1 MQVVRLE
8 IVSTRE
14 SITTKNLAYS
24 HGHTSSDVQLLI
36 NPPFQGEK
44 RDEDINCLALA
55 SSFAL
60 ENGKSK
66 F

>member
-1 MQVVRLE
+1 MQVVRLG

-36 NPPFQGEK
+36 SPRFRGTRGIK
-44 RDEDINCLALA
+44 T
-55 SSFAL
+55 
-60 ENGKSK
+60 
-66 F
+66 